1 MSIQTELTRI
11 KGAKA
16 DLQSWV
22 EENGVTVP
30 DGTLIDGLVEL
41 AKTVE
46 TGGGGDDTQIDALI
60 DRSITEI
67 SNSRVTKIGEY
78 AFYYCKILTTAN
90 FPAAT
95 SIGGNSFYSCNSL
108 TTVDF
113 PVATSI
119 GSNAFRGCSSLTT
132 VDFPVAT
139 SIGSYAFQNCVKLT
153 TANFPAATSI
163 GNSAFYYC
171 KILTT
176 ANFPAATSIGGNS
189 FYSCNSLTTVDFPV
203 ATSIG
208 SNAFRG
214 CSSLTTVDFPVATSI
229 GSYAFRDCSSLTTL
243 ILRNPDVVCTLSN
256 TNAFTSTPIASGTG
270 YIYVPSALVD
280 SYKAE
285 TNWSTFADQI
295 RAIEDYPDITGGA
308 A

>member
-95 SIGGNSFYSCNSL
+95 SIDSNAFQDCSSLTTVDFPVATSIGSNSFYSCNSL

-119 GSNAFRGCSSLTT
+119 GSNAF
-132 VDFPVAT
+132 
-139 SIGSYAFQNCVKLT
+139 QNCAKLT
-153 TANFPAATSI
+153 TANFPAVTSI
-163 GNSAFYYC
+163 
-171 KILTT
+171 I
-176 ANFPAATSIGGNS
+176 I
-189 FYSCNSLTTVDFPV
+189 
-203 ATSIG
+203 
-208 SNAFRG
+208 NAFRG

>member
-95 SIGGNSFYSCNSL
+95 SI
-108 TTVDF
+108 D
-113 PVATSI
+113 
-119 GSNAFRGCSSLTT
+119 SNAFQDCSSLTT

-139 SIGSYAFQNCVKLT
+139 SIGS
-153 TANFPAATSI
+153 
-163 GNSAFYYC
+163 
-171 KILTT
+171 
-176 ANFPAATSIGGNS
+176 NS

>member
-1 MSIQTELTRI
+1 MSIDTELARV

-16 DLQSWV
+16 NLKSWV
-22 EENGVTVP
+22 EENGVVVP

-46 TGGGGDDTQIDALI
+46 TGGGGGDTQIDGLI

-67 SNSRVTKIGEY
+67 LNSRVTKIGNY
-78 AFYYCKILTTAN
+78 AFAECMSLRTADFPAATTIGQYAFQNCTKLTTVDFPAVTTIKNYALSGCNTLTTVDFPLAIDLGSNIFSSCSSLTTAD

-95 SIGGNSFYSCNSL
+95 SISNFMFQSCTKL

-113 PVATSI
+113 PAVTRI
-119 GSNAFRGCSSLTT
+119 GQNAFQNCTKLTT
-132 VDFPVAT
+132 VDFPAVNT
-139 SIGSYAFQNCVKLT
+139 IMQYAFSYCSALT
-153 TANFPAATSI
+153 A
-163 GNSAFYYC
+163 
-171 KILTT
+171 
-176 ANFPAATSIGGNS
+176 
-189 FYSCNSLTTVDFPV
+189 
-203 ATSIG
+203 
-208 SNAFRG
+208 
-214 CSSLTTVDFPVATSI
+214 
-229 GSYAFRDCSSLTTL
+229 L
-243 ILRNPDVVCTLSN
+243 ILRNPNAVCTLSN

-280 SYKAE
+280 SYKAA
-285 TNWSTFADQI
+285 TNWSTYANQI

>member
-119 GSNAFRGCSSLTT
+119 GSNAF
-132 VDFPVAT
+132 
-139 SIGSYAFQNCVKLT
+139 QNCAKLT
-153 TANFPAATSI
+153 TANFPAVTSI
-163 GNSAFYYC
+163 
-171 KILTT
+171 I
-176 ANFPAATSIGGNS
+176 I
-189 FYSCNSLTTVDFPV
+189 
-203 ATSIG
+203 
-208 SNAFRG
+208 NAFRG

>member
-139 SIGSYAFQNCVKLT
+139 SIGSYAF
-153 TANFPAATSI
+153 
-163 GNSAFYYC
+163 
-171 KILTT
+171 
-176 ANFPAATSIGGNS
+176 
-189 FYSCNSLTTVDFPV
+189 
-203 ATSIG
+203 
-208 SNAFRG
+208 
-214 CSSLTTVDFPVATSI
+214 
-229 GSYAFRDCSSLTTL
+229 RDCSSLTTL

>member
-1 MSIQTELTRI
+1 MSIDTELARI

-16 DLQSWV
+16 ELQSWV

-30 DGTLIDGLVEL
+30 DGTLLDGLVTL

-46 TGGGGDDTQIDALI
+46 TGGGDDTQIDRLI

-67 SNSRVTKIGEY
+67 SNGRVTSIGNSAFEY
-78 AFYYCKILTTAN
+78 CGYLTTVNFPAATSIGTNAFYKCSSLTTAN

-95 SIGGNSFYSCNSL
+95 SINNFMFQSCSNLTTVDSPAVTRIGQNAFKSCTKL

-113 PVATSI
+113 PAV
-119 GSNAFRGCSSLTT
+119 NA
-132 VDFPVAT
+132 
-139 SIGSYAFQNCVKLT
+139 IEQYAFSYCSALT
-153 TANFPAATSI
+153 A
-163 GNSAFYYC
+163 
-171 KILTT
+171 
-176 ANFPAATSIGGNS
+176 
-189 FYSCNSLTTVDFPV
+189 
-203 ATSIG
+203 
-208 SNAFRG
+208 
-214 CSSLTTVDFPVATSI
+214 
-229 GSYAFRDCSSLTTL
+229 L
-243 ILRNPDVVCTLSN
+243 ILRNPNAVCRLSN

-280 SYKAE
+280 SYKAA
-285 TNWSTFADQI
+285 TNWSTYADQI

>member
-119 GSNAFRGCSSLTT
+119 GSNAF
-132 VDFPVAT
+132 
-139 SIGSYAFQNCVKLT
+139 QNCAKLT
-153 TANFPAATSI
+153 TANFPAVTSI
-163 GNSAFYYC
+163 
-171 KILTT
+171 I
-176 ANFPAATSIGGNS
+176 I
-189 FYSCNSLTTVDFPV
+189 
-203 ATSIG
+203 
-208 SNAFRG
+208 NAFRG

-243 ILRNPDVVCTLSN
+243 ILRHPDVVCTLSN

>member
-119 GSNAFRGCSSLTT
+119 GS
-132 VDFPVAT
+132 
-139 SIGSYAFQNCVKLT
+139 
-153 TANFPAATSI
+153 
-163 GNSAFYYC
+163 
-171 KILTT
+171 
-176 ANFPAATSIGGNS
+176 
-189 FYSCNSLTTVDFPV
+189 
-203 ATSIG
+203 
-208 SNAFRG
+208 
-214 CSSLTTVDFPVATSI
+214 
-229 GSYAFRDCSSLTTL
+229 YAFRDCSSLTTL